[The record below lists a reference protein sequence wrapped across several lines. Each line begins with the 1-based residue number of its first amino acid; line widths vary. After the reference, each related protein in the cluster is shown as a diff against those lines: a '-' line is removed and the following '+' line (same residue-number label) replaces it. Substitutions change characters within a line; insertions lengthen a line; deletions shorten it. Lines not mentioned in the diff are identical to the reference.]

1 MSQVPPIGA
10 YEVKWL
16 DTSNGPVS
24 FDKSERFRRST
35 ESLGNKAH
43 QETRVCKHLVESTT
57 QICKQE
63 NGSLLSRKLRFT
75 TCECSHTPRP
85 SNLPAFLLIASDGGQ
100 GLR

>member
-1 MSQVPPIGA
+1 MFSKAERFKEKGEGSKMASSCQHIIISEQVPFCTVSQVPPIGA

-57 QICKQE
+57 
-63 NGSLLSRKLRFT
+63 
-75 TCECSHTPRP
+75 
-85 SNLPAFLLIASDGGQ
+85 
-100 GLR
+100 